1 VRDKIV
7 AKSIDDLDTDDAVTY
22 HYDKFPPHISDY
34 SSIIK
39 PLSAAAGALARYD
52 QMLKGMHNSEILL
65 APLRSQEAV
74 ISSRMEGTISTLD
87 EVLRYEADSEDDGA
101 DSSQYRSE
109 AIEVHLYSKAMRFA
123 QKSMQEGQPLSSWL
137 IRSSHRVLL
146 GFGRGASM
154 SPGEYKADQNYL
166 ADRSKRKIL
175 FIPASPER
183 LADGM
188 DRLFEFIDDDNW
200 EALIRV
206 ALAHLEFEALHPFKD
221 GNGRIGR
228 MLIPLILWKYGL
240 LSQPYF
246 YMSAYFENR
255 KDEYIDKMREVSSL
269 NAWTEWINV
278 FLIALESQ
286 ANSNLKK
293 AEEIRELYEAMK
305 TNFRELLSSQWST
318 TALDF
323 MFTRP
328 VFRNNIFTN
337 KSEIPAATA
346 HRFVRTLSDAGL
358 LRTVVPAS
366 GRRPA
371 LYAFEPLLDLVR
383 S

>member
-1 VRDKIV
+1 
-7 AKSIDDLDTDDAVTY
+7 
-22 HYDKFPPHISDY
+22 
-34 SSIIK
+34 
-39 PLSAAAGALARYD
+39 
-52 QMLKGMHNSEILL
+52 L

-74 ISSRMEGTISTLD
+74 VSSRMEGTISTLD
-87 EVLRYEADSEDDGA
+87 EVLRYEADKEDDDIDNNGH
-101 DSSQYRSE
+101 YRSE
-109 AIEVHLYSKAMRFA
+109 AMEVHLYSKAMRLA
-123 QKSMQEGQPLSSWL
+123 QKSMQDGQPLSSWL

-146 GFGRGASM
+146 GLGRGASM
-154 SPGEYKADQNYL
+154 SPGEYKTEQNYL

-188 DRLFEFIDDDNW
+188 DRLFEFINDDSW

-228 MLIPLILWKYGL
+228 MLIPLILWKYNL

-255 KDEYIDKMREVSSL
+255 RDEYIDKMREVSSL
-269 NAWTEWINV
+269 GAWIEWITF
-278 FLIALESQ
+278 FLTALEEQ

-293 AEEIRELYEAMK
+293 AEEIRDLYEEMK
-305 TNFRELLSSQWST
+305 SRFRDILSSQWST

-328 VFRNNIFTN
+328 VFRNNVFTSR
-337 KSEIPAATA
+337 SEIPAATA
-346 HRFVRTLSDAGL
+346 HRFIRTLLDAGL
-358 LRTVVPAS
+358 LRTVAPAS
-366 GRRPA
+366 GRRPG
-371 LYAFEPLLDLVR
+371 LYAFEPLLALVR
-383 S
+383 SEL